1 MRGSSLK
8 PGSCLKVVNAGRFC
22 AKPDR
27 DSPNS
32 KNVNAVFKT
41 MVLLVAVLLV
51 AMLLK
56 SCRMVV
62 PPAAIMLARQKA
74 HNAPRVNWPSTAHQ
88 EKVKSCR
95 LSRFTFLDRC
105 PPGHQWS

>member
-8 PGSCLKVVNAGRFC
+8 PGSFLKVVKAGRFC

-41 MVLLVAVLLV
+41 MVLLVAILLV

-56 SCRMVV
+56 PCRMLF
-62 PPAAIMLARQKA
+62 PPAAIILASRKA
-74 HNAPRVNWPSTAHQ
+74 HNAQRVNWLSTAHQ
-88 EKVKSCR
+88 EKIKSFR
-95 LSRFTFLDRC
+95 LRWFAFPNQC
-105 PPGHQWS
+105 HPCHQ